1 MKIIAI
7 IIISVLA
14 LSSCTNVP
22 TQSSY
27 QVESNKLESNQEQI
41 IKTSP
46 VPQITDSLERKNV
59 AKRAEI
65 FNKSDKLSYIYLVS
79 YGKIISFHTVKW
91 KISSVSSYLT
101 PQEKLVDYKGRN
113 CWDWNSG
120 TTCYTVQSPDIDGS
134 YGTNWDAI
142 FFFTTEW
149 AYVEWKWEYLVSD
162 FPLRIVDT
170 PSLVREVK

>member
-7 IIISVLA
+7 LIVSVFA
-14 LSSCTNVP
+14 LSSCDVASN
-22 TQSSY
+22 SSY
-27 QVESNKLESNQEQI
+27 QIESNKLESNQEQI

-46 VPQITDSLERKNV
+46 IPQITDSLERKNI

-65 FNKSDKLSYIYLVS
+65 FNKSDKISYIYLIS
-79 YGKIISFHTVKW
+79 YGKVISFHTVKG

-101 PQEKLVDYKGRN
+101 PQEKLVYADWSKCWIYSNTSAN
-113 CWDWNSG
+113 C
-120 TTCYTVQSPDIDGS
+120 YAVQAPDIDGS
-134 YGTNWDAI
+134 YWTNGDAI

-149 AYVEWKWEYLVSD
+149 AYVEWKWEYMVSD

-170 PSLVREVK
+170 PSLIREIK

>member
-1 MKIIAI
+1 MKTIVILI
-7 IIISVLA
+7 VSILA
-14 LSSCTNVP
+14 LSSCTTSSP
-22 TQSSY
+22 SSY
-27 QVESNKLESNQEQI
+27 QVESNKLENNQEQI

-79 YGKIISFHTVKW
+79 FGKIISFHTVKG

-113 CWDWNSG
+113 CADRNAWAS
-120 TTCYTVQSPDIDGS
+120 CYTVQAPDIDGS
-134 YGTNWDAI
+134 YGTNGDAI

-149 AYVEWKWEYLVSD
+149 AYVEWKWEYMVSD

-170 PSLVREVK
+170 PSLMREVK